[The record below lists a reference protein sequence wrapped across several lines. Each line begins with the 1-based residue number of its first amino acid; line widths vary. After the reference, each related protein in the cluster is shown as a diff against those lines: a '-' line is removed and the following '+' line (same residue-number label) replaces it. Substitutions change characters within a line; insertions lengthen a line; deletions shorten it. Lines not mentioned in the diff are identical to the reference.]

1 MKTELFRTA
10 DAEETR
16 ALAARLAAEAPDGT
30 VMLLSGDLGAGK
42 TCFAQGLARACG
54 VAKSV
59 TSPTFTLVNEYAGS
73 VRRFAHMDLYRMSGG
88 EAEAHDIGIDDYLEG
103 FPGLVAVEW
112 PAQAAS
118 LMPESA
124 WRISLAAPG
133 DGGETERVVT
143 VSRGG

>member
-1 MKTELFRTA
+1 VKTEVFRTA
-10 DAEETR
+10 SAEETR
-16 ALAARLAAEAPDGT
+16 ELAARLAAEAPDGT

-59 TSPTFTLVNEYAGS
+59 TSPTFTLVNEYAGR
-73 VRRFAHMDLYRMSGG
+73 VRRFAHMDLYRMAGG

-103 FPGLVAVEW
+103 FPGLVAIEW

-118 LMPESA
+118 LMPEGA
-124 WRISLAAPG
+124 WRIELSVPDDG
-133 DGGETERVVT
+133 DDSARFVT
-143 VSRGG
+143 VARS

>member
-1 MKTELFRTA
+1 MKTETYRTA
-10 DAEETR
+10 GAEETR

-30 VMLLSGDLGAGK
+30 VMLLTGELGAGK

-73 VRRFAHMDLYRMSGG
+73 VRRFAHMDLYRMAGG
-88 EAEAHDIGIDDYLEG
+88 EAEAHDIGIDEYLEG
-103 FPGLVAVEW
+103 FPGLVAIEW

-118 LMPESA
+118 LMPEGA
-124 WRISLAAPG
+124 WRICLAVPG
-133 DGGETERVVT
+133 EGGESERSIT
-143 VSRGG
+143 VARGG